1 MSQSPALAYLEE
13 HYDQFQSALIEILR
27 IPSISHDPAYKEDM
41 DKAADWFANKLRSI
55 GMENVEILPTE
66 GHSVVYG
73 EWLNGGPSAPT
84 VLIYGHYDVQ
94 SPEPL
99 EDWKGEPFEPS
110 IRNDNLYARGA
121 SDMKGQTL
129 ASVNTV
135 EAIVKSENLS
145 INIKFL
151 IEGEEEIG
159 SKHLNEFLATHR
171 EKLACDFSLNTD

>member
-1 MSQSPALAYLEE
+1 MTESPAFTYLREN
-13 HYDQFQSALIEILR
+13 YDRFQAELIEVLR
-27 IPSISHDPAYKEDM
+27 IPSISNDTAYQPEM
-41 DKAADWFANKLRSI
+41 DKAANWLAEKLRSM
-55 GMENVEILPTE
+55 GVDNVEIFSTA

-73 EWLNGGPSAPT
+73 EWLNGGASAPT

-94 SPEPL
+94 SPAPL
-99 EDWKGEPFEPS
+99 GDWKSPPFEPT

-129 ASVNTV
+129 ATVNAV
-135 EAIVKSENLS
+135 EAILKSEKLP

-159 SKHLNEFLATHR
+159 SKHLNEFLVTHR
-171 EKLACDFSLNTD
+171 EILA

>member
-1 MSQSPALAYLEE
+1 MSQYPALKYLDEN
-13 HYDQFQSALIEILR
+13 HARFQNELIELLR
-27 IPSISHDPAYKEDM
+27 IPSISHDPAYKADM
-41 DKAADWFANKLRSI
+41 DKAARWLADKLRAMGVS
-55 GMENVEILPTE
+55 NVEIMPTA

-73 EWLNGGPSAPT
+73 EWLNGDSSSPT

-99 EDWKGEPFEPS
+99 EDWKSQPFEPD

-129 ASVNTV
+129 AAVYAV
-135 EAIVKSENLS
+135 EAIIKTENLP

-159 SKHLNEFLATHR
+159 SKHLN
-171 EKLACDFSLNTD
+171 